1 MTAHYSEI
9 VFPVLVGAA
18 LHCRRQRD
26 THKRLMM
33 IATAE
38 PLTAGVGGTKLSCPW
53 NLFQRRNE
61 CRGDRTRV
69 PYIRHAF
76 A

>member
-18 LHCRRQRD
+18 LHWRRQPA
-26 THKRLMM
+26 THKRLRM

-38 PLTAGVGGTKLSCPW
+38 LLTAGVGGTKLSCLW

-61 CRGDRTRV
+61 CREDTTRV
-69 PYIRHAF
+69 PYIRCAF